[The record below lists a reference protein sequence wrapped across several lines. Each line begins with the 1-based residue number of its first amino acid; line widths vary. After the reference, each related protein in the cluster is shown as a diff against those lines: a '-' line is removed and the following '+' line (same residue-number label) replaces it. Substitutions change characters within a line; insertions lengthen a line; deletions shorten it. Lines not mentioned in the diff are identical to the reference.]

1 MSTDD
6 TIEMLIASYEK
17 NAYAAISDLQR
28 KLFAAMG
35 QRETLGDIRQLG
47 NIAKEYKQT
56 NRSNNE
62 TLALLSGVTSN
73 TISTMMKDPIN
84 SKVSTVLALL
94 DAMGM
99 TLNISRKPADE

>member
-6 TIEMLIASYEK
+6 NVEMLIASYEK
-17 NAYAAISDLQR
+17 NANAAITDLQR
-28 KLFAAMG
+28 KLFAAME

-47 NIAKEYKQT
+47 KITKEYKQT
-56 NRSNNE
+56 NKSNND
-62 TLALLSGVTSN
+62 TLALLSGVTPN
-73 TISTMMKDPIN
+73 TISAMTKDPTN

>member
-35 QRETLGDIRQLG
+35 PRETLGDIRQLG

-56 NRSNNE
+56 NKSNNE

-73 TISTMMKDPIN
+73 TISTMMKDPVS